1 MTSLPTTTRGCGS
14 VIDPASSTLADGRY
28 FAVGRAE
35 TDGHAF
41 VFDHLDD
48 RGYPNGNMR
57 VSGWAWVDEEA
68 GTKTAGRAQ

>member
-1 MTSLPTTTRGCGS
+1 M
-14 VIDPASSTLADGRY
+14 
-28 FAVGRAE
+28 GRAE